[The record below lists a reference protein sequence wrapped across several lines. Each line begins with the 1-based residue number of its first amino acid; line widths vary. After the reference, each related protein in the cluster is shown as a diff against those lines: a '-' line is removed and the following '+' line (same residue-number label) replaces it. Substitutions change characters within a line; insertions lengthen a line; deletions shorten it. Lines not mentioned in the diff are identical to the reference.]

1 MRLKGKRAL
10 VTGGASGI
18 GKAIVAK
25 FLTEGALVLI
35 VDKNKGELEKTCD
48 EFKKTGHPCKG
59 IVTDLRDRGQLDV
72 LVEHA
77 WSCWDGVDVLVN
89 NAGIAVREPF
99 LDIEADRWDE
109 ILAINLSAIFYL
121 TQKITKKMIEHVV
134 KGSIVN
140 MASKNG
146 IAGSSALA
154 HYNTSKGGI
163 ILLTE
168 SIAVELAGK
177 GIRVNALAP
186 GFIETPLDQKL
197 KQADDSL
204 SLTERTPMQRLGT
217 AEEVANCALFLASD
231 EASYV
236 TGSTLVVD
244 GGHLAN
250 ASEL

>member
-1 MRLKGKRAL
+1 MRLEGKRAL

-18 GKAIVAK
+18 GKGIAARFLKEGASVLIADKNSEGLIKTAEQFKGEGHACEYIVA
-25 FLTEGALVLI
+25 VLS
-35 VDKNKGELEKTCD
+35 
-48 EFKKTGHPCKG
+48 
-59 IVTDLRDRGQLDV
+59 DRRQLDV
-72 LVEHA
+72 LAEHA
-77 WSCWDGVDVLVN
+77 WSCWGGIDILVN
-89 NAGIAVREPF
+89 NAGVAVREPF
-99 LDIEADRWDE
+99 VDIEAERWDQIME
-109 ILAINLSAIFYL
+109 VNLNAIFFL
-121 TQKITKKMIEHVV
+121 TQKITRKMIDNRI

-146 IAGSSALA
+146 VAGSSALA

-163 ILLTE
+163 ILLTQ
-168 SIAVELAGK
+168 SMAVELAAK
-177 GIRVNALAP
+177 EIRVNALAP

-204 SLTERTPMQRLGT
+204 NLTERTPMQRVGT
-217 AEEVANCALFLASD
+217 VEEVANCALFLASD